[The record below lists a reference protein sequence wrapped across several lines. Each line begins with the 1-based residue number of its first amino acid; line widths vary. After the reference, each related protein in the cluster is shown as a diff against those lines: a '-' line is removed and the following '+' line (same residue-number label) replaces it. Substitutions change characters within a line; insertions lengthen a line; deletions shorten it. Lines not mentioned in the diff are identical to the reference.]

1 MKRKKEQKMED
12 RKWVYP
18 WSLAQARRLHE
29 KDAWI
34 ESYKEN
40 CICARA
46 IELALRNGYKDNRLN
61 ETCAKEVIGEYGYDR
76 VNWVLANTVQENIH
90 DGRYSAENKAWAR
103 GFFIPKE
110 PEFQNSTFAVNA
122 HPVLIDGF
130 VNQARQEWQ
139 KLGLF
144 DKSQCYP
151 EKMDYT
157 NKVVVL
163 RPEILKDEYK
173 NPKDQL
179 FYAQGGNGCRPQARG
194 QKVFGRPLNG
204 DESETYYCRSDI
216 LGVLKL
222 ELVPDWAQ
230 EKLAEWT
237 SVKEQAEA
245 PEAPGM
251 GEQT

>member
-1 MKRKKEQKMED
+1 M
-12 RKWVYP
+12 
-18 WSLAQARRLHE
+18 
-29 KDAWI
+29 
-34 ESYKEN
+34 
-40 CICARA
+40 
-46 IELALRNGYKDNRLN
+46 
-61 ETCAKEVIGEYGYDR
+61 IGEYGYDR

-130 VNQARQEWQ
+130 VDRARQEWQ
-139 KLGLF
+139 KLRLF
-144 DKSQCYP
+144 DKSQCYN
-151 EKMDYT
+151 EKLDYT